1 MRWFDRGD
9 GFRLSG
15 RGYDLYRTSLL
26 GLRSQVQDPGQFVGH
41 PYAIGDFDSV
51 SIMALAMVEAN
62 STSPR
67 TYNAFITRVT
77 NQSPGATVVHDYA
90 NGLAALRAGRT
101 IQYVGASGALVFNKY
116 HSAGRAFAYESYDPA
131 DKSMKSS
138 FVIPG
143 TALNG

>member
-1 MRWFDRGD
+1 VS
-9 GFRLSG
+9 LSG
-15 RGYDLYRTSLL
+15 PGYDLYKTSLL
-26 GLRSQVQDPGQFVGH
+26 GLGSQVQDPGQFVGH

-51 SIMALAMVEAN
+51 TIMALAMTAAN

-67 TYNAFITRVT
+67 TYNGFITRVT
-77 NQSPGATVVHDYA
+77 NQSPGATVVHSYA
-90 NGLAALRAGRT
+90 DGLSALKASKT
-101 IQYVGASGALVFNKY
+101 IQYVGASGALVFNTY
-116 HSAGRAFAYESYDPA
+116 HSAARAFAYENYDPA